1 MVIAPQTPSPALSRV
16 RMANQP
22 ADPPQ
27 PSTTVTLGGKQEP
40 LTYTRDSIAEMAPSG
55 AIWQREA
62 NDAISA
68 TMATNGR
75 NSVSSRFNGL
85 ADAVLSR
92 FRTEGGSY
100 SQSLIL
106 PSAATEGVSASALSS
121 QLRGAPGTGV
131 SLRIMTASGTQV
143 DVKLGASADGIA
155 VDIGVS
161 EGELSEDERLAIA
174 GLAKSFQDAVD
185 GLGSVP
191 PRLAVAGLA
200 KFDSSCWPRCR
211 WKPPSPPEI
220 RAWPRS
226 ASGRRRAAF
235 LTIKN
240 ATGVVTVNVDA
251 SQPTVVGS
259 AQQRDAAVASY
270 LQKFDAARSR
280 GEGDQTLM
288 SFFKEAFSALHQSYE
303 TAAPSPL
310 SLIGKSKDAVPLAHR
325 GALSGMAD
333 FSASITQGPVAS
345 NPYRTGEQD
354 GFSFLATQR
363 TSISGVQSL
372 GVNVSQES
380 ETNLVASFH
389 KPLPGVKDLNL
400 TLDPETQ
407 NYRYFLIEDVENS
420 KTDLA
425 YDRLGNLSQA
435 SRTESSVL
443 STRVKTYAK
452 GKLVSDDTLPTVS
465 SQTKNL
471 MSELLAAASEA
482 QRKGLADSS
491 KVAKDAKG
499 AKAA

>member
-1 MVIAPQTPSPALSRV
+1 M
-16 RMANQP
+16 
-22 ADPPQ
+22 
-27 PSTTVTLGGKQEP
+27 
-40 LTYTRDSIAEMAPSG
+40 
-55 AIWQREA
+55 
-62 NDAISA
+62 
-68 TMATNGR
+68 
-75 NSVSSRFNGL
+75 
-85 ADAVLSR
+85 
-92 FRTEGGSY
+92 
-100 SQSLIL
+100 
-106 PSAATEGVSASALSS
+106 SASALSS

-185 GLGSVP
+185 GLGSP

-288 SFFKEAFSALHQSYE
+288 SFFRKRSRPC
-303 TAAPSPL
+303 T
-310 SLIGKSKDAVPLAHR
+310 R
-325 GALSGMAD
+325 
-333 FSASITQGPVAS
+333 
-345 NPYRTGEQD
+345 
-354 GFSFLATQR
+354 ATR
-363 TSISGVQSL
+363 R
-372 GVNVSQES
+372 
-380 ETNLVASFH
+380 
-389 KPLPGVKDLNL
+389 P
-400 TLDPETQ
+400 
-407 NYRYFLIEDVENS
+407 R
-420 KTDLA
+420 
-425 YDRLGNLSQA
+425 R
-435 SRTESSVL
+435 R
-443 STRVKTYAK
+443 R
-452 GKLVSDDTLPTVS
+452 
-465 SQTKNL
+465 
-471 MSELLAAASEA
+471 
-482 QRKGLADSS
+482 
-491 KVAKDAKG
+491 
-499 AKAA
+499 

>member
-1 MVIAPQTPSPALSRV
+1 MTTISSGSLPMVIAPQTPSPALSRV

-22 ADPPQ
+22 VDPPQ

-55 AIWQREA
+55 AIWQRSQRR
-62 NDAISA
+62 DLA

-131 SLRIMTASGTQV
+131 SLRIMTASGTRV

-226 ASGRRRAAF
+226 ASRPTPRSVPDDQERHRR
-235 LTIKN
+235 
-240 ATGVVTVNVDA
+240 GHGEWDA

-280 GEGDQTLM
+280 
-288 SFFKEAFSALHQSYE
+288 
-303 TAAPSPL
+303 
-310 SLIGKSKDAVPLAHR
+310 
-325 GALSGMAD
+325 
-333 FSASITQGPVAS
+333 
-345 NPYRTGEQD
+345 
-354 GFSFLATQR
+354 
-363 TSISGVQSL
+363 
-372 GVNVSQES
+372 
-380 ETNLVASFH
+380 
-389 KPLPGVKDLNL
+389 
-400 TLDPETQ
+400 
-407 NYRYFLIEDVENS
+407 
-420 KTDLA
+420 
-425 YDRLGNLSQA
+425 
-435 SRTESSVL
+435 
-443 STRVKTYAK
+443 
-452 GKLVSDDTLPTVS
+452 
-465 SQTKNL
+465 
-471 MSELLAAASEA
+471 
-482 QRKGLADSS
+482 
-491 KVAKDAKG
+491 
-499 AKAA
+499 AKATRP

>member
-1 MVIAPQTPSPALSRV
+1 M
-16 RMANQP
+16 
-22 ADPPQ
+22 
-27 PSTTVTLGGKQEP
+27 
-40 LTYTRDSIAEMAPSG
+40 
-55 AIWQREA
+55 
-62 NDAISA
+62 
-68 TMATNGR
+68 
-75 NSVSSRFNGL
+75 
-85 ADAVLSR
+85 
-92 FRTEGGSY
+92 
-100 SQSLIL
+100 
-106 PSAATEGVSASALSS
+106 
-121 QLRGAPGTGV
+121 
-131 SLRIMTASGTQV
+131 
-143 DVKLGASADGIA
+143 
-155 VDIGVS
+155 
-161 EGELSEDERLAIA
+161 
-174 GLAKSFQDAVD
+174 
-185 GLGSVP
+185 
-191 PRLAVAGLA
+191 
-200 KFDSSCWPRCR
+200 
-211 WKPPSPPEI
+211 
-220 RAWPRS
+220 
-226 ASGRRRAAF
+226 
-235 LTIKN
+235 
-240 ATGVVTVNVDA
+240 VTVNVDA